1 MNPKDPAV
9 RIAASVAP
17 AVAPTGV
24 AAPGKRKKIATMGPV
39 RTNLEAFGVAILA
52 AVLLKWFCIEA
63 YQIPTSSMQPTLMG
77 DTDAGV
83 NDRILVDKIIQ
94 TIREPKR
101 WDITVFAYPL
111 QKNQNYVKRMVGM
124 PGDRLHIAGG
134 NLYLVADVEGKRSYT
149 ILRKPADLQRE
160 IWKNVYPAR
169 RLCRSESKALGNT
182 WVGQPNRIFSESDD
196 TIAIAL
202 EGQQASLLFRDE
214 EDGGF
219 IDRVWDGYP
228 EATAHAIRDAQRKK
242 GQHLGR
248 QEIVPDAR
256 ITATITAEKALE
268 SFAMEI
274 EVLRPGFDRWV
285 YALVVRGGKGTL
297 QVRAKETQ
305 ILGTSPEFAL
315 ELSPGVATELSFAH
329 VDDQLIA
336 WRDGKEIQSFD
347 TAAWACREGCG
358 PDPQKGVLADNQRV
372 TPQILFKGSGKVVLS
387 DLRLDRD
394 LHYTRSGA
402 PEIIEVPEG
411 HYFMMG
417 DNTLQSVDSRDWTAI
432 TIGVDAE
439 NRVVPPDTP
448 GARIVRGNKRAMPL
462 NQPPDRDETPI
473 AIPSEHAIVMIDEY
487 GEILRL
493 SAEIGPSW
501 PKISFQ
507 RPGTANGNGEWE
519 APDTKNA
526 PGVSFVPRSDIR
538 GRALLVF
545 YPSRPLSW
553 LFGSNWPGRF
563 GFVR

>member
-1 MNPKDPAV
+1 
-9 RIAASVAP
+9 
-17 AVAPTGV
+17 
-24 AAPGKRKKIATMGPV
+24 
-39 RTNLEAFGVAILA
+39 
-52 AVLLKWFCIEA
+52 
-63 YQIPTSSMQPTLMG
+63 
-77 DTDAGV
+77 
-83 NDRILVDKIIQ
+83 
-94 TIREPKR
+94 
-101 WDITVFAYPL
+101 
-111 QKNQNYVKRMVGM
+111 
-124 PGDRLHIAGG
+124 
-134 NLYLVADVEGKRSYT
+134 
-149 ILRKPADLQRE
+149 
-160 IWKNVYPAR
+160 
-169 RLCRSESKALGNT
+169 
-182 WVGQPNRIFSESDD
+182 
-196 TIAIAL
+196 
-202 EGQQASLLFRDE
+202 LFRDE
-214 EDGGF
+214 TDGGF

-228 EATAHAIRDAQRKK
+228 EATARAIRDAQHKK

-256 ITATITAEKALE
+256 ITATITAEKTPE

-274 EVLRPGFDRWV
+274 EVLRPGLDRWV
-285 YALVVRGGKGTL
+285 YALVVRGGKATL
-297 QVRAKETQ
+297 QVRAKDAQ
-305 ILGTSPEFAL
+305 ILGSSPEFDL

-329 VDDQLIA
+329 VDDQLLA
-336 WRDGKEIQSFD
+336 WRDGTELQTFD

-358 PDPQKGVLADNQRV
+358 PDPQKGKLADNQRV
-372 TPQILFKGSGKVVLS
+372 TPQILLKGQGKLVVS

-402 PEIIEVPEG
+402 QEIIEVPEG

-493 SAEIGPSW
+493 SAEIGTSW
-501 PKISFQ
+501 PKISFK
-507 RPGTANGNGEWE
+507 RVGASNGDEWE
-519 APDTKNA
+519 AQDTKNA

>member
-1 MNPKDPAV
+1 MNPMDPAV
-9 RIAASVAP
+9 KATASVAP
-17 AVAPTGV
+17 AVAT
-24 AAPGKRKKIATMGPV
+24 APPKARKKVATMGPV

-77 DTDAGV
+77 DTDANV
-83 NDRILVDKIIQ
+83 NDRILVDKLIQ

-124 PGDRLHIAGG
+124 PGDRLCIAGG
-134 NLYLVADVEGKRSYT
+134 NLYLVADVEGKRTYT
-149 ILRKPADLQRE
+149 ILRKPADLQRS

-196 TIAIAL
+196 TMAIAL
-202 EGQQASLLFRDE
+202 EGPPASLLFRDE

-228 EATAHAIRDAQRKK
+228 EATARAIRDAQRKK
-242 GQHLGR
+242 GQHMGR

-274 EVLRPGFDRWV
+274 EVLRPGMDRWV

-305 ILGTSPEFAL
+305 ILGNSPEFAL

-329 VDDQLIA
+329 VDDQLIV
-336 WRDGKEIQSFD
+336 WRDGTEIQTFD

-358 PDPQKGVLADNQRV
+358 PVDLQKPVENQRV
-372 TPQILFKGSGKVVLS
+372 TPQLLFKGHGKLVLS

-402 PEIIEVPEG
+402 PEVIEVPEG

-473 AIPSEHAIVMIDEY
+473 AIPTEHAIVMIDEY

-493 SAEIGPSW
+493 SAEIGSKW
-501 PKISFQ
+501 PKITFQ
-507 RPGTANGNGEWE
+507 RVGAANGSGEWE

>member
-1 MNPKDPAV
+1 V
-9 RIAASVAP
+9 
-17 AVAPTGV
+17 
-24 AAPGKRKKIATMGPV
+24 
-39 RTNLEAFGVAILA
+39 
-52 AVLLKWFCIEA
+52 
-63 YQIPTSSMQPTLMG
+63 
-77 DTDAGV
+77 
-83 NDRILVDKIIQ
+83 
-94 TIREPKR
+94 
-101 WDITVFAYPL
+101 
-111 QKNQNYVKRMVGM
+111 
-124 PGDRLHIAGG
+124 
-134 NLYLVADVEGKRSYT
+134 
-149 ILRKPADLQRE
+149 
-160 IWKNVYPAR
+160 
-169 RLCRSESKALGNT
+169 
-182 WVGQPNRIFSESDD
+182 
-196 TIAIAL
+196 
-202 EGQQASLLFRDE
+202 
-214 EDGGF
+214 DGGF

-228 EATAHAIRDAQRKK
+228 EATARAIRDAQWKK
-242 GQHLGR
+242 GQHMGR

-285 YALVVRGGKGTL
+285 YALVVRSGKGTL
-297 QVRAKETQ
+297 QVRAKDAQ
-305 ILGTSPEFAL
+305 ILATSPEFAL

-329 VDDQLIA
+329 VDDMLLA
-336 WRDGKEIQSFD
+336 WRDGTELQSLD
-347 TAAWACREGCG
+347 TATWACREGCG
-358 PDPQKGVLADNQRV
+358 PDPQQGKLADNQRV
-372 TPQILFKGSGKVVLS
+372 TPQILFKGQGKLVVS

-402 PEIIEVPEG
+402 PEIIEVPED

-439 NRVVPPDTP
+439 NRVVPPDAP

-473 AIPSEHAIVMIDEY
+473 AIPSKNAIVMIDEY

-493 SAEIGPSW
+493 SAEIGSSW

-507 RPGTANGNGEWE
+507 RVGAANGDREWE
-519 APDTKNA
+519 AADTKNA

>member
-1 MNPKDPAV
+1 MNTKDSAAKA
-9 RIAASVAP
+9 AASVAP

-24 AAPGKRKKIATMGPV
+24 AAPPKSRKRVATMGPV

-77 DTDAGV
+77 DVDAGV
-83 NDRILVDKIIQ
+83 NDRILVNKIIQ
-94 TIREPKR
+94 TFREPKR
-101 WDITVFAYPL
+101 WDITVFAYPM
-111 QKNQNYVKRMVGM
+111 QKNQNYVKRITGM
-124 PGDRLHIAGG
+124 PGDRLCIAGG
-134 NLYLVADVEGKRSYT
+134 NLYLVADVGGKRTYT
-149 ILRKPADLQRE
+149 ILRKPADLQE
-160 IWKNVYPAR
+160 ALWKNVYPAR
-169 RLCRSESKALGNT
+169 RLCQSESKALGKI

-214 EDGGF
+214 TDGGF

-228 EATAHAIRDAQRKK
+228 EATAKAIRDAQHRK
-242 GQHLGR
+242 GQLGR

-297 QVRAKETQ
+297 QLRAKESQ
-305 ILGTSPEFAL
+305 MLGSSPEFAL

-336 WRDGKEIQSFD
+336 WRDGTELQTFD
-347 TAAWACREGCG
+347 TEAWACREGCG
-358 PDPQKGVLADNQRV
+358 PDPQQGKLADNQRV
-372 TPQILFKGSGKVVLS
+372 TPQLLLKGHGKLVVS

-493 SAEIGPSW
+493 SAEIGSSW

-507 RPGTANGNGEWE
+507 RVGASNGDPEWE

-526 PGVSFVPRSDIR
+526 RGVSFVPRSDIR

-545 YPSRPLSW
+545 YPSRPLAW

-563 GFVR
+563 GLVR

>member
-1 MNPKDPAV
+1 MSNEDLAAQIAIEAAVPAK
-9 RIAASVAP
+9 S
-17 AVAPTGV
+17 
-24 AAPGKRKKIATMGPV
+24 KKKTPTMGPV

-94 TIREPKR
+94 LFREPKR
-101 WDITVFAYPL
+101 WDILVFGYPL
-111 QKNQNYVKRMVGM
+111 QKNQNYVKRMVGE

-134 NLYLVADVEGKRSYT
+134 NLYLVADVDGKRTYS
-149 ILRKPADLQRE
+149 ILRKPADLQE
-160 IWKNVYPAR
+160 ALWKNVYPAR
-169 RLCRSESKALGNT
+169 RLARSEDKALGET

-196 TIAIAL
+196 TIVVEL
-202 EGQQASLLFRDE
+202 EGRPASLLFRDPA
-214 EDGGF
+214 DGGF

-228 EATAHAIRDAQRKK
+228 EATARAIREAQVKK
-242 GQHLGR
+242 GQLAGR

-256 ITATITAEKALE
+256 LTATITAEKALE
-268 SFAMEI
+268 SFAIEI
-274 EVLRPGFDRWV
+274 EVLRPGFDKLV
-285 YALVVRGGKGTL
+285 YALVCSSGKGTL
-297 QVRAKETQ
+297 QVRANDKPV
-305 ILGTSPEFAL
+305 GSSPEFAVQIDA
-315 ELSPGVATELSFAH
+315 GVATELSFAH
-329 VDDQLIA
+329 VDDQLLA
-336 WRDGKEIQSFD
+336 WQDGTELATFPTD
-347 TAAWACREGCG
+347 AWHCREGCG
-358 PDPQKGVLADNQRV
+358 PDPQKGSLAENQRV
-372 TPQILFKGSGKVVLS
+372 TPQLLFKGQGKLRVS
-387 DLRLDRD
+387 DLSLDRD

-462 NQPPDRDETPI
+462 NQMPDRDETPI
-473 AIPSEHAIVMIDEY
+473 AIPSENAIVMIDEY

-493 SAEIGPSW
+493 EAEIGSDW
-501 PKISFQ
+501 PRIKFK
-507 RPGTANGNGEWE
+507 RPRVNDGQATNGQDEWE
-519 APDTKNA
+519 AVDTKNA

-553 LFGSNWPGRF
+553 LMFNNWPDRF